1 MVEAEELKDAVFVS
15 LVPLVQK
22 VLDRQIKERA
32 LNRDRVIGG
41 MLHPSGNNTFRINY
55 LISDR
60 TAPVPYA
67 TYAA

>member
-1 MVEAEELKDAVFVS
+1 VVEAEELKDAVFVS